1 MIPSA
6 MIPSAILALT
16 AKPVRSIAIA
26 GLLLGLA
33 TAASGCG
40 RGTSSPAEDADC
52 CAATSSPANDTAL
65 AGDLALDRIALP
77 SSRLVDQDGRQVD
90 LAGDLVGNRVAAIQ
104 FIFTRC
110 ATTCPILANQFERV
124 RERLGDE
131 MGQEFALISITVDPE
146 FDRPETL
153 KSWGRQHGIGP
164 GWSLLTGP
172 KADIDRCLRALG
184 MPTAD
189 PQNHQSQVVVIDGT
203 TGQGLRTSG
212 LASSAELV
220 AILRRVRNTRVAV
233 QPDTRNASAG
243 AAPAVSSRAA
253 DEAAERWFTNA
264 TLVDQSGRRLQFYR
278 DVLRDR
284 TVVIDVF
291 FSECK
296 GSCVVMGNTLAR
308 LQERLGDRLE
318 GEVRLISITV
328 DSPRDD
334 AATLAAYARKYGAR
348 KGWYFLGGD
357 KADVDSVLKKL
368 GQHVEAR
375 EAHGTV
381 MLVGN
386 MRTGLWKKVFGLADA
401 EQVIDQVQ
409 AVIDDKGVQ

>member
-1 MIPSA
+1 MIPYA
-6 MIPSAILALT
+6 TPAFT
-16 AKPVRSIAIA
+16 TTPVRSIAVA

-33 TAASGCG
+33 MAASGCG
-40 RGTSSPAEDADC
+40 RGTPAPAGDLDC
-52 CAATSSPANDTAL
+52 CAATGSSENGTAPI
-65 AGDLALDRIALP
+65 DNLALDRIALP
-77 SSRLVDQDGRQVD
+77 SSRLIDQDGQQVD
-90 LAGDLVGNRVAAIQ
+90 LVNDLVGNRVAAIQ

-110 ATTCPILANQFERV
+110 ATTCPILASQFERV

-131 MGQEFALISITVDPE
+131 MGREFALISISVDPE
-146 FDRPETL
+146 YDRPETL
-153 KSWGRQHGIGP
+153 KAWGRRHGIGP

-172 KADIDRCLRALG
+172 TAEVDRALRGLG

-189 PQNHQSQVVVIDGT
+189 PRNHQSQVIVVDGI

-220 AILRRVRNTRVAV
+220 AILRRVRTARAAV
-233 QPDTRNASAG
+233 QPDPRDASAG
-243 AAPAVSSRAA
+243 PAPAASSRAG
-253 DEAAERWFTNA
+253 DEAAERYFTNA
-264 TLVDQSGRRLQFYR
+264 ILVDQSGRRLQFYR
-278 DVLRDR
+278 DLLRDR
-284 TVVIDVF
+284 TVVINVF
-291 FSECK
+291 FSECT

-308 LQERLGDRLE
+308 LQDRLGDRLE
-318 GEVRLISITV
+318 GAVRLISITV

-348 KGWYFLGGD
+348 KGWYFLGGE
-357 KADVDSVLKKL
+357 KAEVDSVLKKL

-386 MRTGLWKKVFGLADA
+386 LRTGLWKKVFGLADA